1 MTTAIYPGS
10 FDPVT
15 GGHEDLIQRSLHFV
29 DRLIVGVANNRSKR
43 HAFTLEERVALLKT
57 VVGRMP
63 GVEVRSFDGLLA
75 DFANAVG
82 AQLVVRGLRAVS
94 DFEYEFQMAL
104 MNRTLHPDLET
115 VFLVP
120 AQHLTFLS
128 SSLVRE
134 VARYGGD
141 VSSFV
146 APPVAEELRKKFG
159 ALVSVT
165 LSTVAPGNSGAGWSC
180 PRSGIPGCRKRSR
193 PSSGIRW
200 PGS

>member
-63 GVEVRSFDGLLA
+63 GVEVRSFEGLLA

-159 ALVSVT
+159 A
-165 LSTVAPGNSGAGWSC
+165 
-180 PRSGIPGCRKRSR
+180 
-193 PSSGIRW
+193 
-200 PGS
+200 